1 MEDSADLPIV
11 CADSCS
17 EESDQHEVWLRIS
30 AFLSLKSP
38 NTQRTYL
45 SVLSEWCEFLGAKA
59 GSSQAARKIV
69 TVGQKQALAY
79 RKWLESR
86 PGQKPRYK
94 TSAKGSSK
102 ERSLVDTFKSQKNE
116 KRDGLQSSLGNAT
129 IAKKLVV
136 LRRIYRLLISCNFY
150 STTNPFDQENLPVP
164 SVKSGR
170 KRPTEMIPYDRVREL
185 LNLPDERTE
194 KGLRDKAVLSL
205 LFGAGLRRSEVLNLR
220 LGDIRKTQR
229 GTVFLR
235 LRSTKG
241 KTDADQTIPPWAAQ
255 VVANLIEQ
263 RRKQGAAEMDF
274 LVNSYRGPGGRT
286 ATAEPLSDS
295 GLYRMFCD
303 YCQRAGITAW
313 ASPHSARATAIT
325 RLLDDGLSHR
335 EVQEFSRHAS
345 VQMVEAYDKRRYG
358 VEKNPAK
365 DIKY

>member
-1 MEDSADLPIV
+1 MQDSSDLPVV
-11 CADSCS
+11 CVDSGS
-17 EESDQHEVWLRIS
+17 EEAEQHELWLRIS

-45 SVLSEWCEFLGAKA
+45 SVISEWSEFLGAKA
-59 GSSQAARKIV
+59 GSVEAAKKV
-69 TVGQKQALAY
+69 VSAGQKQALAY

-86 PGQKPRYK
+86 PGQKPRYT
-94 TSAKGSSK
+94 TSARNGSK
-102 ERSLVDTFKSQKNE
+102 ERGIMRSSKAQKNQ

-150 STTNPFDQENLPVP
+150 TTTNPFDQENLPVP

-185 LNLPDERTE
+185 LDLPDVKTE
-194 KGLRDKAVLSL
+194 KGLRDKVILSL

-220 LGDIRKTQR
+220 LGDIRKTQK

-241 KTDADQTIPPWAAQ
+241 KTDADQTIPPWAAK
-255 VVANLIEQ
+255 VVDDLIEL
-263 RRKQGAAEMDF
+263 RKKQGAAEMDY

-286 ATAEPLSDS
+286 ATSEPLSDS

-303 YCQRAGITAW
+303 YCRRAGINVW